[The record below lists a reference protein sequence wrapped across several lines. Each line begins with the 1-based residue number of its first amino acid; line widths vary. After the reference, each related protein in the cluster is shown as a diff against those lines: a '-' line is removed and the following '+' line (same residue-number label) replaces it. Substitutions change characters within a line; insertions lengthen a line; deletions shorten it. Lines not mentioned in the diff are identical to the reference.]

1 LKAGQLAGLERLYR
15 RRVPVQQVITPEL
28 AKVCAELSH
37 EIRRQIGLIITRRG
51 VIDRVIV
58 GSGHSLDLT
67 EVGQSRLGQRS
78 LRGVRLVHTHLH
90 DEPLNQ
96 EDLTDLALL
105 RLDLIAAVGVSET
118 GTPSHLYVAHLV
130 PPNEGGRVCE
140 VFPPSSIH
148 NQELGCE
155 QFIEELEA
163 ELARLTRSHAV
174 NGGQEGAILV
184 SASTRSRQEQEERLS
199 ELSELAHSAGLRV
212 LAQVCQRVAEIN
224 AKYLLGSG
232 KLKEVVIMALQR
244 GADLLVFDQDLTPAQ
259 VRAITDLTEMKILDR
274 TQVILDI
281 FARRA
286 HSREGKLQVEL
297 AQLQYLLPRLAG
309 GGTAMSRLGGGIGGR
324 GPGETKLETDRRRVR
339 DRISHLERELA
350 AFVQHRDQRRAR
362 RIREMI
368 PTISIVGYT
377 NAGKS
382 TLLNALTHSHVPA
395 EDRPFETLDT
405 ASRRLRF
412 PEDREVI
419 ITDTVGFIRDL
430 PKPLM
435 GAFRATL
442 EELRDADVLLH
453 LVDASSPDP
462 DREIQAVE
470 TMLSELELTR
480 IPRVMVLNKCDRL
493 APEQVGALTRRYQ
506 ALGISALSP
515 ASLVPLVDL
524 LQRTVNGCTS
534 PRRQSPAADRGGF
547 VGPYAVSPAHRWS

>member
-1 LKAGQLAGLERLYR
+1 M
-15 RRVPVQQVITPEL
+15 PVRQVITPEL
-28 AKVCAELSH
+28 AKACASLSH

-51 VIDRVIV
+51 AVDRVIV
-58 GSGHSLDLT
+58 GTGHSLDLT
-67 EVGQSRLGQRS
+67 EVGHSRLGQRS
-78 LRGVRLVHTHLH
+78 LRGLRLVHTHLH

-105 RLDLIAAVGVSET
+105 RLDLIAAVGITEA
-118 GTPSHLYVAHLV
+118 GLPNHLYVAHLV
-130 PPNEGGRVCE
+130 APNGAGKVCE
-140 VFPPSSIH
+140 IFPPTTVH
-148 NQELGCE
+148 ALDLDCE
-155 QFIEELEA
+155 QFIQQLEEDLS
-163 ELARLTRSHAV
+163 RLTRAHAV

-184 SASTRSRQEQEERLS
+184 SASTRSRQEQEERLT
-199 ELSELAHSAGLRV
+199 ELTDLANSAGLRV
-212 LAQVCQRVAEIN
+212 LAQVCQRVAEVN
-224 AKYLLGSG
+224 PKYLLGSG

-297 AQLQYLLPRLAG
+297 AQLQYVLPRLAG

-339 DRISHLERELA
+339 DRILHLERELA

-382 TLLNALTHSHVPA
+382 TLLNALTHSHVPV

-453 LVDASSPDP
+453 VVDASSPDP

-470 TMLSELELTR
+470 AILAELDLSR
-480 IPRVMVLNKCDRL
+480 IPRVMALNKCDRM
-493 APEQVGALTRRYQ
+493 APEQAEAICRRYQ
-506 ALGISALSP
+506 AIGISAVTPSTLF
-515 ASLVPLVDL
+515 PLVEL
-524 LQRTVNGCTS
+524 LQRVVKNGAS
-534 PRRQSPAADRGGF
+534 PRRQATGSERGGF
-547 VGPYAVSPAHRWS
+547 VGEPAVSLARRWS

>member
-1 LKAGQLAGLERLYR
+1 M
-15 RRVPVQQVITPEL
+15 PVEQVITPEL
-28 AKVCAELSH
+28 AKTCAELSH
-37 EIRRQIGLIITRRG
+37 EIRRQIGLIISRRG

-58 GSGHSLDLT
+58 GTGHSLDLT
-67 EVGQSRLGQRS
+67 EVGQSRLGRRS

-105 RLDLIAAVGVSET
+105 RLDLIAAVGIGER
-118 GTPSHLYVAHLV
+118 GTPDHLYIAHLV
-130 PPNEGGRVCE
+130 PPNGAGKVCE
-140 VFPPSSIH
+140 VLPAGSVH
-148 NQELGCE
+148 HQDLDCE
-155 QFIEELEA
+155 QFVTELED
-163 ELARLTRSHAV
+163 ELARVTRSQAI

-184 SASTRSRQEQEERLS
+184 SASTRSRQEQDERLA
-199 ELSELAHSAGLRV
+199 ELSDLAQSAGLRV
-212 LAQVCQRVAEIN
+212 LASVCQRVAEIN
-224 AKYLLGSG
+224 PKYLLGSG

-244 GADLLVFDQDLTPAQ
+244 GADLLIFDQDLTPAQ
-259 VRAITDLTEMKILDR
+259 VRAITDLTEMKVLDR

-339 DRISHLERELA
+339 DRISHLERELT

-362 RIREMI
+362 RIRDMI

-462 DREIQAVE
+462 DREIRAVE
-470 TMLSELELTR
+470 AILAELDLTQ
-480 IPRVMVLNKCDRL
+480 IPRVMALNKCDRL
-493 APEQVGALTRRYQ
+493 APEQSDMLTRRYQ
-506 ALGISALSP
+506 AIGISALTP
-515 ASLVPLVDL
+515 ATLVPLVEL
-524 LQRTVNGCTS
+524 LQRTVKGCPS
-534 PRRQSPAADRGGF
+534 PRRQSDKAERGGF
-547 VGPYAVSPAHRWS
+547 VGSQAVSPSHRWS